1 MRNTMIFDLDRRK
14 STGTIIKVLG
24 VGGGGSNAVTH
35 MFKQNIVGVDFAICN
50 TDAQALELSPVPTKI
65 HLGPELTKGRG
76 AGSKPEVG
84 RSACE
89 ESTNEVQKFLS
100 EDCQMLFVTA
110 GMGGGT
116 GTGAA
121 PIVARVAKDMGILTV
136 GIVTLPFSF
145 EGPLRIRNGFEGLVE
160 LKKHVDALVVVSND
174 KLRLIHADMPVRA
187 AFAHADNVLTTAARG
202 IAEIITRPGYVNV
215 DFEDVNTV
223 LRHSGVAIMGIG
235 YAEGEQRAQLAVDQ
249 ALASPLLE
257 DNNISG
263 AQNILLN
270 IAAGKTEIT
279 MDEIDRIT
287 SFVQEEAGAAA
298 NLIWGTCYDESLDV
312 GISVTVIATGF
323 KESSLPIIGGQ
334 MKDTKVVVDLKAAA
348 SQPRRG
354 PAPTSAPPRQE
365 APNANYHE
373 FDSPHPRVKKYNDA
387 MQYRDQVLND
397 MRRSDQREA
406 PAPSREPYG
415 QRRHEAEGMPPSND
429 DLAHLERE
437 PAYLRY
443 RRMRGANPSQ
453 QGPSQGPSRT
463 IIDEHGE
470 PRLGGENP
478 WLYDAVD

>member
-1 MRNTMIFDLDRRK
+1 MIFDLDRRK
-14 STGTIIKVLG
+14 PTGTIIKVLG

-50 TDAQALELSPVPTKI
+50 TDAQALELSPVLTKI
-65 HLGPELTKGRG
+65 HLGPELTRGRG

-89 ESTNEVQKFLS
+89 ESTAEIQKFLS

-121 PIVARVAKDMGILTV
+121 PIVARVAKDLGILTV

-174 KLRLIHADMPVRA
+174 KLRLIHADMPIRS

-235 YAEGEQRAQLAVDQ
+235 YAEGEERAQLAVDQ

-257 DNNISG
+257 DNNITG

-270 IAAGKTEIT
+270 IASGKTDLT

-287 SFVQEEAGAAA
+287 QFVQDEAGAEA
-298 NLIWGTCYDESLDV
+298 NLIWGTCFDETLED

-323 KESSLPIIGGQ
+323 KESSLPVIGGQ
-334 MKDTKVVVDLKAAA
+334 GRDAKEVIDLKSPGRRPGAPAPPAPRSQAAA
-348 SQPRRG
+348 EGAGQ
-354 PAPTSAPPRQE
+354 
-365 APNANYHE
+365 
-373 FDSPHPRVKKYNDA
+373 HPRVKKYYDA
-387 MQYRDQVLND
+387 MEYRENVLND
-397 MRRSDQREA
+397 MRRPEPREST
-406 PAPSREPYG
+406 PLVPREPYG
-415 QRRHEAEGMPPSND
+415 HRRVEGESVPPSNLD

-437 PAYLRY
+437 PAYVRF
-443 RRMRGANPSQ
+443 RRMRGAQPSQ
-453 QGPSQGPSRT
+453 QAPAQQHSRT
-463 IIDEHGE
+463 VVDQHGE

-478 WLYDAVD
+478 WLYDKAD